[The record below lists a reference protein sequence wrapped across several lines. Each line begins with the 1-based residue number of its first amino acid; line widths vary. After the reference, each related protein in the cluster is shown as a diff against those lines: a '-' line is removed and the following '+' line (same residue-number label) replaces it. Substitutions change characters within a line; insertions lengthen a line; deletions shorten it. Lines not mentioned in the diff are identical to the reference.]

1 MKNDSSKAEWLAREI
16 QSQKISD
23 PGRRRRL
30 GWVRCPLRIQGC
42 RTLRGGWR
50 GDSLRPVALVGVL
63 VRSDGRIA
71 LAKLLPSA
79 DAFASGSKA
88 PATYRAYRG
97 AWLRFTAWCEGIG
110 LPSLPAQ
117 PEALALYVTHLAQE
131 GKKVGT
137 IEKAAGGNRACTFTR
152 QRTEPS
158 RYGARDRD
166 YGRHPARPRRRPDQK
181 APLMA
186 DALRRVCKTK
196 PSTTAQMRDRAL
208 LLLGFAG
215 AFRRSELVALQVSDL
230 VFAED
235 GLEVTIRRSKV
246 DQEGRGRKL
255 GIPLGASVAVCPVRA
270 VRRWLDAAG
279 IASGAVLRGVN
290 RVGKVSRQGLTGR
303 SVALIVKRTVAQLGL
318 DPALYAGHSLR
329 SGLVT
334 SAAKAGKSE
343 WSIMNTTGQQIV
355 GDGEEVHP

>member
-1 MKNDSSKAEWLAREI
+1 M
-16 QSQKISD
+16 
-23 PGRRRRL
+23 RRS
-30 GWVRCPLRIQGC
+30 PTTHTATAQ
-42 RTLRGGWR
+42 
-50 GDSLRPVALVGVL
+50 LVVP

-137 IEKAAGGNRACTFTR
+137 IEKAVGAIAHAHSRANVPSPHGTARVTETMAGIRRALGVA
-152 QRTEPS
+152 PN
-158 RYGARDRD
+158 
-166 YGRHPARPRRRPDQK
+166 QK

-343 WSIMNTTGQQIV
+343 WSIMNTTGHKSSAMVKRYIRDASLFENNAA
-355 GDGEEVHP
+355 DGLLVRRL